1 MKENKDKVN
10 DILPVPLLEKPM
22 SKDEIDKNLVAAK
35 DFVKR
40 ISRNRKVYKVPISNG
55 YVMTTRPEMWDEF
68 NKDGNNGKE
77 M

>member
-10 DILPVPLLEKPM
+10 DILPVPSLVKPM
-22 SKDEIDKNLVAAK
+22 SKAEIDKNLVDAK

-68 NKDGNNGKE
+68 NKEGNNGKE